1 MLSRCTDHRPWL
13 LCIAL
18 CCASVAYVGAA
29 VVAIPRWLDG
39 VVAPRSY
46 HATGAADD
54 QADPD
59 AHGSTFN
66 DPSLIL
72 GLQSEA
78 SGEYAGLPLGFV
90 SLVWKKGFDPK
101 PVMIAA

>member
-1 MLSRCTDHRPWL
+1 MLSRCSDLRPWL

-29 VVAIPRWLDG
+29 VVTMPRWLDG

-54 QADPD
+54 QAEPE
-59 AHGSTFN
+59 AAGKPFH

-72 GLQSEA
+72 GPQGET
-78 SGEYAGLPLGFV
+78 SGDYAGLPLGFV
-90 SLVWKKGFDPK
+90 SLVWKKGFDPQ
-101 PVMIAA
+101 PLMIAA